1 MGGATVARG
10 KEARAR
16 VSASFIVVC
25 PGSGKRRLT
34 VFDRRGRRVEWVAL
48 ILLAYRTG
56 VSGGG
61 YSIEKLSMALIL
73 MFGFDSPSL

>member
-48 ILLAYRTG
+48 ILLAYSTG
-56 VSGGG
+56 VSGGVLDRVIKYG
-61 YSIEKLSMALIL
+61 VNSDVW
-73 MFGFDSPSL
+73 F